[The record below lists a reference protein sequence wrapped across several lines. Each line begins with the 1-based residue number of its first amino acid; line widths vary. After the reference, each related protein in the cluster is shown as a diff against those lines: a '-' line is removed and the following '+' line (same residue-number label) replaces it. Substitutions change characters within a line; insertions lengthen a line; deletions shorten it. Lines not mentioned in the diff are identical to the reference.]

1 MAKQEILISINL
13 RGAGEA
19 SDGVNKLRRDYS
31 KLTDEELK
39 LLKVERERVLQN
51 RDIVAGIDQEIIATN
66 AKANATKAART
77 QAGLNNAILLETGR
91 LASDASYGFTAMAN
105 NLSQI
110 TSLFGSFIQTND
122 GVIKSFKQLGKSLMG
137 TGGVLLLIQLF
148 IAALQSERVKEF
160 INSLQGLSKAMQ
172 LVKDSFDEANDE
184 YGKQLGFLRTM
195 QTLLNDTN
203 VSQKQKAVILN
214 RVKKEHDELNP
225 KLDEEGKL
233 TEDSTAKMEEYLV
246 VLEKKAKSQALMN
259 TIQEEYVKLQK
270 LEDSTADENIGTLD
284 VLKDKFNQLIKGQSA
299 FTVSTELLT
308 TGEEKRQEA
317 IDESKKTIEEL
328 TEKLKELGIFST
340 EEEGDDRARS
350 FKQQLL
356 NLEKLE
362 ESYRQKS
369 IDTAMKTREE
379 IIDIEEQNAIR
390 ELDIRRD
397 AFIKKQKLRLEEFK
411 ESKASP
417 AEIAKA
423 EKEVN
428 DSIEKAQQEH
438 GEVMIQLTSSF
449 QTKRNQLIRKK
460 REEARAEQEKVDE
473 LEEQKLDAQAANLDA
488 IDAMGVK
495 QAFNTRARN
504 LERLAEDKKLA
515 ERNAEVAEEGTERK
529 AQAELALLELKKQIA
544 LEERALEQD
553 KFDFINEQYT
563 SITNTLSETF
573 SVSAKNETIALEE
586 SYGRR
591 IAAAEGDK
599 EAQERLQE
607 ELAEKKDKIARK
619 QFKIDKAMKIGRA
632 LMDTYQSAFLAFG
645 SQLVVGDPTSP
656 VRARIAQAVALASG
670 LANVANIARQ
680 KYQSSL
686 GAGGGGGASGGGGGM
701 QIQAPDFN
709 VVGASQQSQLAQAVS
724 TAQQQPV
731 KAFVVGKDISTQQEL
746 DRNITNTASF
756 G

>member
-31 KLTDEELK
+31 KLTEEELK

-160 INSLQGLSKAMQ
+160 INSLQGLSKAMK
-172 LVKDSFDEANDE
+172 LVKDSFNEANNE

-233 TEDSTAKMEEYLV
+233 TEDSTAKMEAYLV
-246 VLEKKAKSQALMN
+246 VLEKKAKSQALLN

-328 TEKLKELGIFST
+328 TEKLKELGIFND
-340 EEEGDDRARS
+340 EEENEQNKRRPRIFKERYLDYEKQIIASQERVKETETTNQKDLLLIEMDGIAQRANLKQKDFEENQARRLRDFLLSDATLKEKEEAERRYNNSIATSRKSLNDYLIQLDEEYLAKLDD
-350 FKQQLL
+350 
-356 NLEKLE
+356 LE
-362 ESYRQKS
+362 S
-369 IDTAMKTREE
+369 TRELEDLAGFGRALQDFNTERLKFQEEYLKSYTDSE
-379 IIDIEEQNAIR
+379 IDRVEVAKLIEQDRFNNEMANLNAQ
-390 ELDIRRD
+390 RD
-397 AFIKKQKLRLEEFK
+397 AKIAIG
-411 ESKASP
+411 ESTLAIDQ
-417 AEIAKA
+417 EILNA
-423 EKEVN
+423 EKAN
-428 DSIEKAQQEH
+428 S
-438 GEVMIQLTSSF
+438 
-449 QTKRNQLIRKK
+449 
-460 REEARAEQEKVDE
+460 EAKIALAEQERDAKIAISNQVGNAIVAVAGE
-473 LEEQKLDAQAANLDA
+473 GSTVGKAASIAMAIMNTKEAFTAALGKKPYGPWNIAQAAA
-488 IDAMGVK
+488 VFAMGMKQVK
-495 QAFNTRARN
+495 DIMAT
-504 LERLAEDKKLA
+504 KIP
-515 ERNAEVAEEGTERK
+515 G
-529 AQAELALLELKKQIA
+529 
-544 LEERALEQD
+544 
-553 KFDFINEQYT
+553 
-563 SITNTLSETF
+563 
-573 SVSAKNETIALEE
+573 
-586 SYGRR
+586 
-591 IAAAEGDK
+591 K
-599 EAQERLQE
+599 EPS
-607 ELAEKKDKIARK
+607 
-619 QFKIDKAMKIGRA
+619 
-632 LMDTYQSAFLAFG
+632 T
-645 SQLVVGDPTSP
+645 
-656 VRARIAQAVALASG
+656 
-670 LANVANIARQ
+670 
-680 KYQSSL
+680 
-686 GAGGGGGASGGGGGM
+686 GGGGGT
-701 QIQAPDFN
+701 IIEAPDFN
-709 VVGASQQSQLAQAVS
+709 IVGASQQSQLAQAVS